1 MKSNNIK
8 PYVQDAREQIFR
20 SSIVLKK
27 LHFKLYEDLDEDE
40 EKQILLK
47 QQPLLQERLKARKI
61 LDKEL
66 FNKHNLKKNWKV
78 RL

>member
-8 PYVQDAREQIFR
+8 PDVQDVKEKIFR

-27 LHFKLYEDLDEDE
+27 LHFKLYEDLDEGE